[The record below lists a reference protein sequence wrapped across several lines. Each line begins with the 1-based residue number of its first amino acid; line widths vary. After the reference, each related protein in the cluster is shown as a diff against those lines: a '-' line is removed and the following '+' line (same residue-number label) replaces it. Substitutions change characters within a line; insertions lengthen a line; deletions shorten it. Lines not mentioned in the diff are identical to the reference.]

1 MFYFYLKFI
10 ALPTHSLQKVFARQ
24 KATLFLVFLCYRPQR
39 YKIFF
44 IFAHVINR
52 KYRKNKTYEQL
63 LE

>member
-10 ALPTHSLQKVFARQ
+10 ALPTLSLQKVFARQ
-24 KATLFLVFLCYRPQR
+24 KATLFLVFSLLSATKIQ
-39 YKIFF
+39 IFF